1 MLTSI
6 LQLDPVGLPQWMMRS
21 IVDSPALVGR
31 AKFRV
36 GVSFSKQS
44 KKRLTKKMKNKRE
57 KQDTKANSIT
67 SENQVSAEKE
77 PDSIGSGTVPHPRI
91 YDYNILAVLGRGG
104 YGKVLL
110 VQKKQSNLKK
120 DGQSVLYAMKVI
132 RKAILTKEKQVERT
146 LLERDIMA
154 RSSHPFVVNLHTA
167 FQTPENLYMVMEF
180 AQGGDL
186 FTHLHRDGPF
196 LESRV
201 RVYACEIILAL
212 EHLNS
217 AGVIYRDLKP
227 ENILL
232 DAEGHIKIVDFGLAR
247 AFTDVKE
254 SNNISSQTEEHG
266 KVRFPSS
273 KYQTKSF
280 AGTERYMAPECFC
293 RNHIRLLLTGFSL
306 ESLGRTLTRRHPFP
320 SKSLRNDE
328 AYYYDLYTCYV
339 YLGACHLCQ
348 VKYSILDSCCNATAR
363 RLEQF
368 CPQLGKSTRD
378 HVWFSAINWDA
389 ALRREL
395 NAGFVPTIASAND
408 VSNFDDVFYVKWL
421 SFLVNR

>member
-1 MLTSI
+1 M
-6 LQLDPVGLPQWMMRS
+6 
-21 IVDSPALVGR
+21 
-31 AKFRV
+31 
-36 GVSFSKQS
+36 
-44 KKRLTKKMKNKRE
+44 
-57 KQDTKANSIT
+57 
-67 SENQVSAEKE
+67 
-77 PDSIGSGTVPHPRI
+77 
-91 YDYNILAVLGRGG
+91 
-104 YGKVLL
+104 
-110 VQKKQSNLKK
+110 
-120 DGQSVLYAMKVI
+120 
-132 RKAILTKEKQVERT
+132 ERT

-280 AGTERYMAPECFC
+280 RRY
-293 RNHIRLLLTGFSL
+293 
-306 ESLGRTLTRRHPFP
+306 
-320 SKSLRNDE
+320 
-328 AYYYDLYTCYV
+328 
-339 YLGACHLCQ
+339 
-348 VKYSILDSCCNATAR
+348 
-363 RLEQF
+363 
-368 CPQLGKSTRD
+368 
-378 HVWFSAINWDA
+378 
-389 ALRREL
+389 
-395 NAGFVPTIASAND
+395 
-408 VSNFDDVFYVKWL
+408 
-421 SFLVNR
+421 